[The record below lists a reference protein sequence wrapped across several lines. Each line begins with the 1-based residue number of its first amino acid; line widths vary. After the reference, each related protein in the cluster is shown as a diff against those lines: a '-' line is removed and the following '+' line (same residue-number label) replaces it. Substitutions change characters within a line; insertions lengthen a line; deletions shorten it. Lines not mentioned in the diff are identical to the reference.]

1 MKKTVAAL
9 LAAIC
14 MLLTACGDG
23 SVDGGTGG
31 NIGGDTDPV
40 PTAIPGTQP
49 PVTTQ
54 TVTP

>member
-1 MKKTVAAL
+1 MKKTIAAL

-14 MLLTACGDG
+14 MLLTACGNG